1 MSNLTSL
8 VISFAT
14 AILGCLSLAI
24 GLPPPPPPAENTVYP
39 ELDVHF
45 YEKERKG
52 FHTGQ
57 WMPNSVTV
65 YPRVKGHIQYCQS
78 NHWKGTFVDF
88 VDKVP
93 SVEQTSDC
101 SMGMEYVRDFRSDR
115 YETTSLGNPYEFSL
129 SSNDSWLT
137 NGTYPINQDKVWQI
151 SVPKGY
157 TVNISLSS
165 LFGDQKKGRCGDYIS
180 LYADDDA
187 PEVMCSE
194 KLTNRSI
201 NKSGIEKLT
210 IKFHSNSDDANGFFN
225 GTVFLY
231 PESES
236 TAI

>member
-1 MSNLTSL
+1 MYSMFSFNL
-8 VISFAT
+8 
-14 AILGCLSLAI
+14 C
-24 GLPPPPPPAENTVYP
+24 
-39 ELDVHF
+39 
-45 YEKERKG
+45 R
-52 FHTGQ
+52 
-57 WMPNSVTV
+57 
-65 YPRVKGHIQYCQS
+65 
-78 NHWKGTFVDF
+78 
-88 VDKVP
+88 
-93 SVEQTSDC
+93 TSDC

-137 NGTYPINQDKVWQI
+137 DGTYPINQDKVWQI

-231 PESES
+231 PYIKSES
-236 TAI
+236 TTV

>member
-1 MSNLTSL
+1 MVESMQPHVKFNSTEAPSL
-8 VISFAT
+8 VLYVVLHLIIIYFFIDYTLMYSVFPFN
-14 AILGCLSLAI
+14 LS
-24 GLPPPPPPAENTVYP
+24 
-39 ELDVHF
+39 
-45 YEKERKG
+45 R
-52 FHTGQ
+52 
-57 WMPNSVTV
+57 
-65 YPRVKGHIQYCQS
+65 
-78 NHWKGTFVDF
+78 
-88 VDKVP
+88 
-93 SVEQTSDC
+93 TSDC
-101 SMGMEYVRDFRSDR
+101 VVRKYYVRDFRSDR
-115 YETTSLGNPYEFSL
+115 YETTLLENPYAFSL

-210 IKFHSNSDDANGFFN
+210 IKFHSDSVDASGFFD

-236 TAI
+236 TTI